1 MYSSVGGHFGCFPVL
16 AIVNSASLNI
26 RVNISF
32 QISVFS
38 FFFFGIYRPRSG
50 IAGSHGRAVSSNLT
64 GACCVFLV

>member
-32 QISVFS
+32 QISG
-38 FFFFGIYRPRSG
+38 FFFF
-50 IAGSHGRAVSSNLT
+50 
-64 GACCVFLV
+64 FLVYIDPGVELLDHMVGL

>member
-32 QISVFS
+32 QISG
-38 FFFFGIYRPRSG
+38 FFFGIYRPRSG